1 MIVASTLLMAM
12 AGQGLD
18 LPRAVPALRAVS
30 AEETAAIE
38 GALRAQL
45 ADPDAVRFR
54 LLPNI
59 TAEGDYCG
67 LVDGK
72 DAYGT
77 YAGYAPFHVRI
88 THEPDGTIT
97 VSDIL
102 ISTDGEIRSRLEAA
116 CAGAGLDVRLPR

>member
-1 MIVASTLLMAM
+1 MIVASTLLIAM

-72 DAYGT
+72 DAYGA
-77 YAGYAPFHVRI
+77 YAGYGPFHVRI